1 MKKLMLTA
9 ILLVAMGSLLSAQS
23 PGPRNSKAGT
33 NKEAANY
40 TDANNNSVCDNYENR
55 AISRPFLK
63 KGKGQGRRAATAERG
78 QKNRCFT
85 RQGRGNAGRNR

>member
-1 MKKLMLTA
+1 MLTA

-55 AISRPFLK
+55 TTTRPLFG
-63 KGKGQGRRAATAERG
+63 KGKGQGRRAAVNGRG
-78 QKNRCFT
+78 NNNRCFT
-85 RQGRGNAGRNR
+85 KPCRGGAGHNR